1 MKIKWW
7 KLWVV
12 YVLVVTALLTALYA
26 SAAEVVE
33 VDRAN
38 NQITLDNGFVIQM
51 EDVIDVNIGDEVE
64 IQRVEPQS
72 AEDYCERTGDC
83 EEDE

>member
-1 MKIKWW
+1 MKIKLW
-7 KLWVV
+7 KLWVI

-26 SAAEVVE
+26 SASEVVE

-64 IQRVEPQS
+64 IQRV
-72 AEDYCERTGDC
+72 
-83 EEDE
+83 